1 MVKMTKIGAFVV
13 VLWALLGCDSLER
26 NQLSGSTLPERPNIL
41 WIVAED
47 LSPIIP
53 PFGDLT
59 VDTPNL
65 TRLADEG
72 VRYTRVFSLWGLC
85 S

>member
-1 MVKMTKIGAFVV
+1 MVKMIKIPTLVA
-13 VLWALLGCDSLER
+13 VLWALLSCGSLEKK
-26 NQLSGSTLPERPNIL
+26 QLSGSILPESPNIL

-59 VDTPNL
+59 VDTPKQ
-65 TRLADEG
+65 TSLADEG
-72 VRYTRVFSLWGLC
+72 VRDTRLG
-85 S
+85 